1 MTDWTNPRF
10 LVGNRKLGITECY
23 LRGQGADPT
32 YAVVEDG
39 GTVISGRNW
48 EYTLAFYLELD
59 RKLLDQA
66 HPPRGANPYLSDP
79 NWTPR
84 FG

>member
-1 MTDWTNPRF
+1 MTNWTKDHF
-10 LVGNRKLGITECY
+10 LLGNRKLGITECY
-23 LRGQGADPT
+23 PRGRRTDPT

-39 GTVISGRNW
+39 GIVISGRNW

-59 RKLLDQA
+59 RKHFDEA
-66 HPPRGANPYLSDP
+66 NPPRGANPYLSDP